1 MSDNLPP
8 ISVVELNERLKK
20 GETIQL
26 LDVREDDERQLVNI
40 GGHHIPLQEIPA
52 RHGEL
57 ESEKELVVYC
67 HHGMRSAHAVGWLQS
82 QGFSKARNLS
92 GGIDRWSLEVDPSK
106 PRY

>member
-1 MSDNLPP
+1 MSDKLPP
-8 ISVVELNERLKK
+8 MSVTELNERLKN

-26 LDVREDDERQLVNI
+26 LDVRENDERKIVNI

-52 RHGEL
+52 RHEEL
-57 ESEKELVVYC
+57 EKDAELVVYC

-92 GGIDRWSLEVDPSK
+92 GGIDRWSVEIDASK
-106 PRY
+106 TRY